1 MSYWY
6 SKATGVQS
14 YVQGVNYGALMQDA
28 LNPKNKSEENERLS
42 ISSSQEDYFKK
53 QQMIK
58 EAMQQLQNNGYVE
71 PKIAKEVDVEAL
83 KESLQKANNGESS
96 GIEMLGSAESSEA
109 KKQSLMSAKNEAL
122 KESTLASA
130 IDIENKMQNQPQ
142 NALDKEKQELEA
154 QKKMKENIL
163 QSVENDTL
171 VKRGSKKDGILD
183 KAIVQTNSK
192 APSDISEE
200 VKEAYNPLEI
210 TEKSDKSIK
219 QAVEFTDEV
228 SGKKISVPLSD
239 ENAQKLI
246 EKFGSLEE
254 ASDYVKS
261 DKSIKQAVEFTDE
274 VSGKKISVPLS
285 DENAQKLIEK
295 FGSLEEAS
303 DYVKGFYYDA
313 AYKMGYLSG
322 DSDGDGK
329 ISLEEG
335 VHLKSLVS
343 LRDGSYYS
351 IADRLGGELESQK
364 KFLEQVGF
372 IDNISDFINHSIAQ
386 DSDFDGAITLNEM
399 MGDDGKA
406 VLFKVGEQASGN
418 VEMFVIWKFNFDL
431 TQESLGDTLLN
442 LGAKDEAKVEV
453 ADKKDIKEYADKNYL
468 EALGEIERANV
479 LKSEALL
486 KNIIESA

>member
-6 SKATGVQS
+6 SKRLGVQS

-28 LNPKNKSEENERLS
+28 LNPENKNAENERLS

-83 KESLQKANNGESS
+83 KESLQKANNGESL
-96 GIEMLGSAESSEA
+96 GVEMLGNAESKEA
-109 KKQSLMSAKNEAL
+109 KKQSLMSVKNEALL

-130 IDIENKMQNQPQ
+130 IDIENKAQIQPQ
-142 NALDKEKQELEA
+142 NILDKKQELET
-154 QKKMKENIL
+154 QKKMKENVL
-163 QSVENDTL
+163 QSVENDAL
-171 VKRGSKKDGILD
+171 IKRESKKDGIQNGILD
-183 KAIVQTNSK
+183 TAIVQTSPK
-192 APSDISEE
+192 APSGISEAI
-200 VKEAYNPLEI
+200 KKAHNPLEI

-228 SGKKISVPLSD
+228 SGKKVRVPLR
-239 ENAQKLI
+239 
-246 EKFGSLEE
+246 
-254 ASDYVKS
+254 
-261 DKSIKQAVEFTDE
+261 
-274 VSGKKISVPLS
+274 

-322 DSDGDGK
+322 DSDGNGK

-351 IADRLGGELESQK
+351 IADRVGGELESQK
-364 KFLEQVGF
+364 KFLEQVGL
-372 IDNISDFINHSIAQ
+372 IDNLSDFINHSIAQ

-418 VEMFVIWKFNFDL
+418 VEMFVVWKFNFDL
-431 TQESLGDTLLN
+431 SKDGEILLN
-442 LGAKDEAKVEV
+442 LGAKEEVKVEV
-453 ADKKDIKEYADKNYL
+453 ADKKDLKEYADKNYL
-468 EALGEIERANV
+468 ETLEENKRINV
-479 LKSEALL
+479 LKSEVLL
-486 KNIIESA
+486 KNMVESA

>member
-171 VKRGSKKDGILD
+171 VKRESKKDGILD

-210 TEKSDKSIK
+210 TE
-219 QAVEFTDEV
+219 
-228 SGKKISVPLSD
+228 
-239 ENAQKLI
+239 
-246 EKFGSLEE
+246 
-254 ASDYVKS
+254 KS

-406 VLFKVGEQASGN
+406 ILFKVGEQASGN

>member
-122 KESTLASA
+122 KESMLASA

-163 QSVENDTL
+163 QSVENEAL
-171 VKRGSKKDGILD
+171 AKRESKKDGIQNGILD

-219 QAVEFTDEV
+219 QAV
-228 SGKKISVPLSD
+228 K
-239 ENAQKLI
+239 
-246 EKFGSLEE
+246 
-254 ASDYVKS
+254 
-261 DKSIKQAVEFTDE
+261 FTDE

-372 IDNISDFINHSIAQ
+372 IDNISDFINHSITQ
-386 DSDFDGAITLNEM
+386 DSNFDGAITLNEM

-406 VLFKVGEQASGN
+406 ILFKVGEQASGN

>member
-122 KESTLASA
+122 KESMLASA

-171 VKRGSKKDGILD
+171 VKRESKKDGILD

-210 TEKSDKSIK
+210 TE
-219 QAVEFTDEV
+219 
-228 SGKKISVPLSD
+228 
-239 ENAQKLI
+239 
-246 EKFGSLEE
+246 
-254 ASDYVKS
+254 KS

-372 IDNISDFINHSIAQ
+372 IDNISDFINHSITQ
-386 DSDFDGAITLNEM
+386 DSNFDGAITLNEM

-406 VLFKVGEQASGN
+406 ILFKVGEQASGN
-418 VEMFVIWKFNFDL
+418 VEMFVVWKFNFDL

>member
-71 PKIAKEVDVEAL
+71 PKIAKEVDIEAL

-210 TEKSDKSIK
+210 TE
-219 QAVEFTDEV
+219 
-228 SGKKISVPLSD
+228 
-239 ENAQKLI
+239 
-246 EKFGSLEE
+246 
-254 ASDYVKS
+254 KS

>member
-254 ASDYVKS
+254 ASDYVK
-261 DKSIKQAVEFTDE
+261 
-274 VSGKKISVPLS
+274 
-285 DENAQKLIEK
+285 
-295 FGSLEEAS
+295 
-303 DYVKGFYYDA
+303 GFYYDA

>member
-122 KESTLASA
+122 KESMLASA

-163 QSVENDTL
+163 QSVENEAL
-171 VKRGSKKDGILD
+171 AKRESKKDGIQNGILD

-210 TEKSDKSIK
+210 TE
-219 QAVEFTDEV
+219 
-228 SGKKISVPLSD
+228 
-239 ENAQKLI
+239 
-246 EKFGSLEE
+246 
-254 ASDYVKS
+254 KS

-406 VLFKVGEQASGN
+406 ILFKVGEQASGN

>member
-200 VKEAYNPLEI
+200 VKEVYNPLEI
-210 TEKSDKSIK
+210 TE
-219 QAVEFTDEV
+219 
-228 SGKKISVPLSD
+228 
-239 ENAQKLI
+239 
-246 EKFGSLEE
+246 
-254 ASDYVKS
+254 KS

>member
-42 ISSSQEDYFKK
+42 ISSSQENYFKK

-171 VKRGSKKDGILD
+171 VKRESKKDGILD

-200 VKEAYNPLEI
+200 IKEAYNPLEI

-254 ASDYVKS
+254 AS
-261 DKSIKQAVEFTDE
+261 
-274 VSGKKISVPLS
+274 
-285 DENAQKLIEK
+285 N
-295 FGSLEEAS
+295 
-303 DYVKGFYYDA
+303 YVKGFYYDA

-372 IDNISDFINHSIAQ
+372 IDNISDFINHSITQ
-386 DSDFDGAITLNEM
+386 DSNFDGAITLNEM

-406 VLFKVGEQASGN
+406 ILFKVGEQASGN

>member
-254 ASDYVKS
+254 ASDYVK
-261 DKSIKQAVEFTDE
+261 
-274 VSGKKISVPLS
+274 
-285 DENAQKLIEK
+285 
-295 FGSLEEAS
+295 
-303 DYVKGFYYDA
+303 GFYYDA

-372 IDNISDFINHSIAQ
+372 IDNISDFINHSITQ
-386 DSDFDGAITLNEM
+386 DSNFDGAITLNEM

-406 VLFKVGEQASGN
+406 ILFKVDEQASGN

>member
-6 SKATGVQS
+6 SKGTGVQS

-28 LNPKNKSEENERLS
+28 LNPQNKSAENERLS

-96 GIEMLGSAESSEA
+96 GVEMLGSSESKEA
-109 KKQSLMSAKNEAL
+109 KKQSQISAKNE
-122 KESTLASA
+122 TMLASA
-130 IDIENKMQNQPQ
+130 VNIEDKIQNQPQ
-142 NALDKEKQELEA
+142 NVLDKEKQEIEA

-163 QSVENDTL
+163 QSVENETL
-171 VKRGSKKDGILD
+171 VKRESKKDGILD
-183 KAIVQTNSK
+183 KVIVQTSPK
-192 APSDISEE
+192 APDNVNEE
-200 VKEAYNPLEI
+200 IKNVYNPLEI

-219 QAVEFTDEV
+219 QAVEFIDEV
-228 SGKKISVPLSD
+228 SGKKVSVPLSD
-239 ENAQKLI
+239 K
-246 EKFGSLEE
+246 
-254 ASDYVKS
+254 
-261 DKSIKQAVEFTDE
+261 
-274 VSGKKISVPLS
+274 
-285 DENAQKLIEK
+285 NAQKLIEK

-322 DSDGDGK
+322 DSDGNGQ

-351 IADRLGGELESQK
+351 ISDRIGGDIESQK
-364 KFLEQVGF
+364 QFLDQVGF
-372 IDNISDFINHSIAQ
+372 IDNLGDFINHSIAQ
-386 DSDFDGAITLNEM
+386 DSDFDGAINFNEM
-399 MGDDGKA
+399 LGDDGKA

-418 VEMFVIWKFNFDL
+418 AEMFVIWKFNFDL
-431 TQESLGDTLLN
+431 TKESLGDTLLN
-442 LGAKDEAKVEV
+442 LGAKDETKVEV
-453 ADKKDIKEYADKNYL
+453 ADKKDTKEYVDKNYL
-468 EALGEIERANV
+468 DTLNEVERANL
-479 LKSEALL
+479 LKSETLL
-486 KNIIESA
+486 KNMVESA

>member
-200 VKEAYNPLEI
+200 VKEVYNPLEI
-210 TEKSDKSIK
+210 TE
-219 QAVEFTDEV
+219 
-228 SGKKISVPLSD
+228 
-239 ENAQKLI
+239 
-246 EKFGSLEE
+246 
-254 ASDYVKS
+254 KS

-372 IDNISDFINHSIAQ
+372 IDNISDFINHSITQ
-386 DSDFDGAITLNEM
+386 DSNFDGAITLNEM

-406 VLFKVGEQASGN
+406 ILFKVDEQASGN

>member
-254 ASDYVKS
+254 ASDYVK
-261 DKSIKQAVEFTDE
+261 
-274 VSGKKISVPLS
+274 
-285 DENAQKLIEK
+285 
-295 FGSLEEAS
+295 
-303 DYVKGFYYDA
+303 GFYYDA

-364 KFLEQVGF
+364 KFLEQIGF

-418 VEMFVIWKFNFDL
+418 VEMFVVWKFNFDL

>member
-171 VKRGSKKDGILD
+171 IKRESKKDGILD
-183 KAIVQTNSK
+183 KAIVQTSSK
-192 APSDISEE
+192 VPSDISEE

-210 TEKSDKSIK
+210 AE
-219 QAVEFTDEV
+219 
-228 SGKKISVPLSD
+228 
-239 ENAQKLI
+239 
-246 EKFGSLEE
+246 
-254 ASDYVKS
+254 KS

-329 ISLEEG
+329 ISLKEG

-351 IADRLGGELESQK
+351 IADRFGGELESQK

-372 IDNISDFINHSIAQ
+372 IDNISDFINHSITQ
-386 DSDFDGAITLNEM
+386 DSNFDGAITLNEM

-406 VLFKVGEQASGN
+406 ILFKVGEQASGN

-479 LKSEALL
+479 LKSEVLL